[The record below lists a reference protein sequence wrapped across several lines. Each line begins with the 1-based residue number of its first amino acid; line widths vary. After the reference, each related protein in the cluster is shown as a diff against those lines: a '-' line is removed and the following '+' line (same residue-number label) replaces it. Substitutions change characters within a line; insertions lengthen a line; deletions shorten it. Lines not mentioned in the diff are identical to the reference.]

1 MRISGQGLDSS
12 WIAIDKE
19 PFFWFL
25 VWQSSFAFF
34 LAAFIGPTLVAPDLA
49 HNALSLYLSR
59 PLSRADYIVGKL
71 LVLLVPLS
79 AVTWI
84 PGLLLLGLQTSLA
97 GTGWLSAHWRL
108 VPAVVVGSWI
118 WILLLAVLAIAISAW
133 VKWRPVATGMLFGI
147 FVVGEA
153 FGKAIEEIA
162 GFRWGKVLAMDDV
175 VQTIWADLFGGID
188 FLGHPFPRDPLP
200 VAACW
205 ATLGGSSSPA
215 RCGCCIARCGPA
227 RCRDE
232 RRTDR
237 SDRRQGAAAASVL
250 FEDVSKFYGEIL
262 GVNRVDLAIGPGITS
277 LVGPNGS
284 GKTTLMNLATGLL
297 LPTEGAVSVLGISPA
312 DPERPVPHGRLLHA
326 VRHLSARHHRLGFRA
341 PLSRAPRPRTRAGRP
356 SSPARDRARR
366 HVRRRLRGGSP
377 ATARG

>member
-1 MRISGQGLDSS
+1 MPVYDHRYRGWSGERRSGRFRIWTVARFALQDLFKSRLALLLFILALMPPLFFGGMIYLASNLDMLTAAGFRVAGEGVDSS
-12 WIAIDKE
+12 WMAIDKE

-49 HNALSLYLSR
+49 HNALPLYLSR
-59 PLSRADYIVGKL
+59 PLSRADYILGKL
-71 LVLLVPLS
+71 LVLLLPLS

-97 GTGWLSAHWRL
+97 GTGWLSEHWRL

-133 VKWRPVATGMLFGI
+133 VKWRPVATGMLFGLFLI
-147 FVVGEA
+147 GEA

-188 FLGHPFPRDPLP
+188 FLGHPFPQDPLP

-205 ATLGGSSSPA
+205 ATLGL
-215 RCGCCIARCGPA
+215 IL
-227 RCRDE
+227 
-232 RRTDR
+232 
-237 SDRRQGAAAASVL
+237 AAALWVL
-250 FEDVSKFYGEIL
+250 HRKVRACEVS
-262 GVNRVDLAIGPGITS
+262 R
-277 LVGPNGS
+277 
-284 GKTTLMNLATGLL
+284 
-297 LPTEGAVSVLGISPA
+297 
-312 DPERPVPHGRLLHA
+312 
-326 VRHLSARHHRLGFRA
+326 
-341 PLSRAPRPRTRAGRP
+341 
-356 SSPARDRARR
+356 
-366 HVRRRLRGGSP
+366 
-377 ATARG
+377 